1 MTQPHEIPELNY
13 IVFSGIVTQKTSVSL
28 SSFGMYVIRFRVE
41 NTLTRQDSAEAKK
54 SVYEI
59 QAEAWGDLADE
70 IDRNLP
76 AGAAVLVEGSL
87 VSRVFVDRNKSEE
100 HHRMIVKASSVSR
113 LDTRA

>member
-13 IVFSGIVTQKTSVSL
+13 IIFSGTVKQKDSL
-28 SSFGMYVIRFRVE
+28 SQSSFGMYVIRFKVE
-41 NTLTRQDSAEAKK
+41 NTLTWQDSPDGRK

-59 QAEAWGDLADE
+59 LTEAWGDLADE
-70 IDRNLP
+70 VDRNIP

-87 VSRVFVDRNKSEE
+87 VSRLFVYKNKSEE
-100 HHRMIVKASSVSR
+100 YHRMIVKASSVSR

>member
-13 IVFSGIVTQKTSVSL
+13 ILFSGTVTQKEGMKWSQY
-28 SSFGMYVIRFRVE
+28 GMYVIRFRVE
-41 NTLTRQDSAEAKK
+41 NTLTHQDTPGGRK

-59 QAEAWGDLADE
+59 QAEAWGDLAE
-70 IDRNLP
+70 VIDRSVP

-87 VSRVFVDRNKSEE
+87 VSRVFVDTKKEE
-100 HHRMIVKASSVSR
+100 HHRMIVKASSVSL